1 MRVLGTAGSAC
12 VCTPGERGSEFISV
26 TPLTSLGLRVPG
38 VHAQGTLPL
47 SRGQGLATPVL
58 CEHA

>member
-47 SRGQGLATPVL
+47 SQRAGTSHPCSV
-58 CEHA
+58 